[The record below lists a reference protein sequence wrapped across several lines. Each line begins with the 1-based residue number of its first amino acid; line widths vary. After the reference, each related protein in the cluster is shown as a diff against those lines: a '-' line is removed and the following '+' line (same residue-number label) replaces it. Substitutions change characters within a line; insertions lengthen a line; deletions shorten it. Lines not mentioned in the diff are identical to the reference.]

1 MIYVRNESNNPYFN
15 LAFEEYVFNRMD
27 RDDEYLL
34 LWQNEPSVIVGKHQ
48 NTIEEINMDFIKKNN
63 INVVR
68 RMSGGGAVYHDLGN
82 LNFTFIV
89 KNKQSSLF
97 DFKKFTLPVVNALG
111 KLGVKAEFNSRN
123 DLAIEGK
130 KFSGN
135 SQYMKS
141 NKLLHHG
148 TLLFDSDLE
157 KLQMALNVS
166 KDKIVSKGIKS
177 IRSRVTNITD
187 HLESNINISQFKELL
202 LKFISENEKV
212 VEYELK
218 EQEIEEIRKLMEKK
232 YMIWDWNYGE
242 SPDYNMRKSKKFE
255 FGKVEVLMDVEKGI
269 INNCKFY
276 GDFFGNGDLR
286 EIERKLIGK
295 RHNEEEIRNIL
306 LQVDIDNY
314 FAEISVEEL
323 LSCII

>member
-1 MIYVRNESNNPYFN
+1 LIYIRNESNNPYFN
-15 LAFEEYVFNRMD
+15 LAFEEYVFNQMD
-27 RDDEYLL
+27 GDDEYLL
-34 LWQNEPSVIVGKHQ
+34 LWQNGPSVIVGKHQ

-89 KNKQSSLF
+89 KNKQSELF
-97 DFKKFTLPVVNALG
+97 DFKKFTLPVINALE

-123 DLAIEGK
+123 DLAIERR

-135 SQYMKS
+135 SQYMKK

-166 KDKIVSKGIKS
+166 KDKIISKGIKS
-177 IRSRVTNITD
+177 VRSRVTNITE
-187 HLESNINISQFKELL
+187 HLESIIDIYKFKELL
-202 LKFISENEKV
+202 LKFISENEKMR
-212 VEYELK
+212 EYELK
-218 EQEIEEIRKLMEKK
+218 EYEIAEVRKLMKEK
-232 YMIWDWNYGE
+232 YMTWDWNYGE
-242 SPDYNMRKSKKFE
+242 SPKYNIRKSRKFE
-255 FGKVEVLMDVEKGI
+255 FGKVEALIDVEKGM
-269 INNCKFY
+269 INSCKFY
-276 GDFFGNGDLR
+276 GDFFGSGDLR
-286 EIERKLIGK
+286 EVEDKLIGEK
-295 RHNEEEIRNIL
+295 YNEDDIRSVL
-306 LQVDIDNY
+306 LQIDINSY
-314 FAEISVEEL
+314 FAEISAEEL